1 MSAMRNDSP
10 LSVIW
15 RRKGII
21 IAVFLAFT
29 ITTAVISKT
38 LAKVYETHATL
49 FITLPSDT
57 QSFDTV
63 QASQAFARSFA
74 TILDSPNIAQQVAN
88 RIGGDNQEILD
99 ATTFEPVEETQLLRI
114 TAEDDDAARAQQIAN
129 GWAQTATQYAKA
141 NLQTN
146 TRASITLADGAP
158 KPTRAV
164 RPKPMLYTL
173 V

>member
-10 LSVIW
+10 LAVIW

-21 IAVFLAFT
+21 IAVFLAFVV
-29 ITTAVISKT
+29 TTAVVSKT
-38 LAKVYETHATL
+38 LDKVYETHATL

-74 TILDSPNIAQQVAN
+74 AVLDSPNISERVAQ

-99 ATTFEPVEETQLLRI
+99 ATKFEPVEEIQLVPV
-114 TAEDDDAARAQQIAN
+114 TAEDKSAARAQQIAN
-129 GWAQTATQYAKA
+129 GWAEIST
-141 NLQTN
+141 
-146 TRASITLADGAP
+146 
-158 KPTRAV
+158 
-164 RPKPMLYTL
+164 
-173 V
+173 